1 MPLERAALREGRLVR
16 VRMERGQYGRLT
28 MNGIHMSKSIVVV
41 GAQWG
46 DEGKGK
52 VVDALAEHFD
62 IVARYQGGAN
72 AGHTVVVDGRKFI
85 LQLIPTGIL
94 RPGKTAVIGNGAVVD
109 PEALLEELEAIEKA
123 GVRVGNRLLVSDRA
137 HLILPYHRTHEVA
150 AEQARGVGKIGTT
163 AKGIGPS
170 YEDKAGRRGL
180 RACDLRN
187 SERFR
192 RKCGE
197 VWAEKNRLAS
207 AMFSTASLDS
217 GEAVERYI
225 ETARR
230 ITPYLTDVS
239 AYLNAEMDRGKR
251 VLFEG
256 AQGTLLDLDHGT
268 YPFVTSS
275 SGAAGGA
282 CTGTGVGPTR
292 IGAVVGVSKAYAT
305 RVGSGPFPT
314 EVSGPEGEKLRER
327 GGEYGAVT
335 GRPRRCGW
343 FDVPAARYSAR
354 LNHLSALVITKL
366 DILDHLAEIPVGI
379 EYEFQG
385 KRFSDFPPE
394 IEILERAEIRYQV
407 VPGWQQPTFGLRD
420 YSQLPSQAQD
430 YLRFLSDQVGVE
442 IAMVSTGPERDQV
455 IWLDQSAV
463 RCRSSVT
470 GY

>member
-1 MPLERAALREGRLVR
+1 MPANV
-16 VRMERGQYGRLT
+16 
-28 MNGIHMSKSIVVV
+28 VVV

-72 AGHTVVVDGRKFI
+72 AGHTVYVNGKKFI
-85 LQLIPTGIL
+85 LQLLPTGIV
-94 RPGKTAVIGNGAVVD
+94 RPDKTAVIGNGVVVD
-109 PEALLEELEAIEKA
+109 PEALLREINAVQGN
-123 GVRVGNRLLVSDRA
+123 GVRLEGRLLISDRA
-137 HLILPYHRTHEVA
+137 HLILPYHRAHEVA
-150 AEQARGVGKIGTT
+150 AEEARGVGKIGTT

-180 RACDLRN
+180 RAGDLRHP
-187 SERFR
+187 ELFR
-192 RKCGE
+192 RRCCQVVE
-197 VWAEKNRLAS
+197 EKNRIAS
-207 AMFSTASLDS
+207 ALFGGVALDPVALADQCL
-217 GEAVERYI
+217 ELAPQIVPFL
-225 ETARR
+225 A
-230 ITPYLTDVS
+230 DVS

-256 AQGTLLDLDHGT
+256 AQGALPDMDHGT

-275 SGAAGGA
+275 SASAGGA

-292 IGAVVGVSKAYAT
+292 IQSVVGVSKAYAT

-314 EVSGPEGEKLRER
+314 EAKGPEGEKIRER

-354 LNHLSALVITKL
+354 LNHLDALIITKL
-366 DILDHLAEIPVGI
+366 DILDNLPEIPVGMAY
-379 EYEFQG
+379 EYQG
-385 KRFSDFPPE
+385 KRFTDFPSD
-394 IEILERAEIRYQV
+394 IDILDKVQV
-407 VPGWQQPTFGLRD
+407 HYHILPGWLEPTFGLRD
-420 YSQLPSQAQD
+420 FSKLPQKAKD
-430 YLRFLSDQVGVE
+430 YLRFLSSQVGVE

-455 IWLDQSAV
+455 AWLEES
-463 RCRSSVT
+463 RFRSRIC
-470 GY
+470 